1 MNYRKTLLAFAILGG
16 LVLATVPLSVAAP
29 ASAFICLPDS
39 CDPPPDPPP
48 PPPDPPP
55 PGPPAPSI
63 PTCSPGYI
71 ANTPVTDNWSDT
83 GAANVNDVAA
93 GLDGSV
99 WYITGTPGTA
109 GTAVRISPSFQSVNL
124 PVGVGKR
131 IAVDPQGNPWIVDFN
146 GHIWH
151 LVNGSLQ
158 ELPTGLARDIAVA
171 PSGLVWVIG
180 TNSRNGSFQV
190 WSWDGSSWTANAGSG
205 EEIDVA
211 ANGDPV
217 VNGFD
222 GKVWIM
228 DGGANSGWSQ
238 VLTIGSLS
246 VFDMGLSPCSPAGQA
261 SVGASAMWFDGP
273 INFGSNPNQPLVF
286 SDGGGLF
293 GPYSTTGS
301 GPVVEQFLNGFF
313 QVTAS
318 HVAVD
323 TAGRAWVVAD
333 PGGCDC
339 PGELLERPS
348 N

>member
-1 MNYRKTLLAFAILGG
+1 MNYRKTMLALVTVGG
-16 LVLATVPLSVAAP
+16 LVLATAPLAFAAP
-29 ASAFICLPDS
+29 ASAFICQDDG
-39 CDPPPDPPP
+39 CGGDGGGGD
-48 PPPDPPP
+48 
-55 PGPPAPSI
+55 GGGGAGGGGG
-63 PTCSPGYI
+63 TGGTGGTGTTGCSSGYI

-109 GTAVRISPSFQSVNL
+109 GTAVRISPSFESVNL

-158 ELPTGLARDIAVA
+158 ELSSGQARDIAVA

-180 TNSRNGSFQV
+180 TNSQNGSFEV
-190 WSWDGSSWTANAGSG
+190 WSWNGSTWTPNAGSG

-217 VNGFD
+217 VNGSD

-238 VLTIGSLS
+238 VGVNAI
-246 VFDMGLSPCSPAGQA
+246 DMGLSPCSPAGQA
-261 SVGASAMWFDGP
+261 SVGGSAMWFNSTVSGQ
-273 INFGSNPNQPLVF
+273 GLVF
-286 SDGGGLF
+286 SDAGSLQ

-301 GPVVEQFLNGFF
+301 GPIVEQFLNGFF

-323 TAGRAWVVAD
+323 TAGRVWVVAD
-333 PGGCDC
+333 PGSCDC
-339 PGELLERPS
+339 AGELLERPFS
-348 N
+348 